1 MAGSDTRASGT
12 GLTSGAGMLTYAAVV
27 GVSLQVHARAVT
39 TDLPT
44 WTISCCPT
52 GARSFHASFA
62 FGANMPTGS
71 AVEGIGMQVRA
82 NSIAVH
88 LACWTAD
95 AFFTRCTSLT
105 YIATGTAVVVISIG
119 IDAGAVADDVAGSA
133 SANTL
138 LATRAVLAYIATGA
152 AVVGIGVEVDAD
164 AIAQRLTRLAACT
177 DSTYTYLARQA
188 GMAAGTA
195 VLGVGLQ
202 VYTGATTLVQSALAN
217 AGAIA
222 TSRVV
227 AAVRCGCSTG
237 LAR

>member
-1 MAGSDTRASGT
+1 
-12 GLTSGAGMLTYAAVV
+12 MLTYAAVV
-27 GVSLQVHARAVT
+27 GVSLRAHARAAT
-39 TDLPT
+39 TDLPA
-44 WTISCCPT
+44 WTISCCPPA
-52 GARSFHASFA
+52 ARSFHASFA

-71 AVEGIGMQVRA
+71 AVAGIGVQVCA
-82 NSIAVH
+82 NPIAVR

-105 YIATGTAVVVISIG
+105 YIATGAAVVVISIG

-152 AVVGIGVEVDAD
+152 AVVGIGVQIDAG
-164 AIAQRLTRLAACT
+164 AIAQHLTGLAPCT
-177 DSTYTYLARQA
+177 DSTHTYLARQA

-202 VYTGATTLVQSALAN
+202 VYAGATTLGQSALAN

-222 TSRVV
+222 TGRVV

>member
-1 MAGSDTRASGT
+1 VAGGDTRASGT
-12 GLTSGAGMLTYAAVV
+12 GLTSGADMSTGAAVV
-27 GVSLQVHARAVT
+27 GVGLLINTRTTAAVLASRAVT
-39 TDLPT
+39 AAATRTRP
-44 WTISCCPT
+44 
-52 GARSFHASFA
+52 FHAGFPGSTD
-62 FGANMPTGS
+62 MPTGT
-71 AVEGIGMQVRA
+71 AVARVSMQVRA
-82 NSIAVH
+82 NPIAVR

-95 AFFTRCTSLT
+95 AFFTRSTSLT
-105 YIATGTAVVVISIG
+105 YIATGAAVVVISTW

-152 AVVGIGVEVDAD
+152 AVVGIGVQIDAG
-164 AIAQRLTRLAACT
+164 AIAQYFTRRAACT

-202 VYTGATTLVQSALAN
+202 VYTGATTLGQSALTD

-222 TSRVV
+222 TGRVV